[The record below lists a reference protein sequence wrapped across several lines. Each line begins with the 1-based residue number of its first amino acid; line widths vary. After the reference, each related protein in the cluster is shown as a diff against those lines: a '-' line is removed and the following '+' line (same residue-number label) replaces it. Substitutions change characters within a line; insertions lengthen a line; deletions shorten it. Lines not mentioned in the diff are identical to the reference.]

1 MNADW
6 MTYRHPLGL
15 SFRHPAG
22 WSLQQSPDAI
32 QFVPEDNDAD
42 SELIVASF
50 LAAPVPRIDDPS
62 VIDYMDSSIS
72 QAHPGLRRTADPA
85 PAKCPAGDGIVLR
98 YAGQLGDGR
107 PGAAVVHSV
116 LVDGTAISLVAFAID
131 ARMAQRQAT
140 LAEIFATFAIGDQ
153 GAGTGGRQAQVDPN
167 LVGTWRQSRA
177 RHDSDGLGGGTFDS
191 SSTTYFLAPDG
202 TYVAR
207 HKSQIIIDLP
217 GGGGGGGNSETESA
231 GTWSANG
238 EFLVVRSQEGGIV
251 VSGTYKAFN
260 NGIEIYPTGGGGG
273 GLLLLERVR

>member
-1 MNADW
+1 MSADW
-6 MTYRHPLGL
+6 VTFRHPLGL

-22 WSLQQSPDAI
+22 WKLHQSPDAI
-32 QFVPEDNDAD
+32 QFVPEDTDPN

-50 LAAPVPRIDDPS
+50 VAAPVPKIDDPS
-62 VIDYMDSSIS
+62 VIDYLDSSIS

-85 PAKCPAGDGIVLR
+85 AAKCPAGDGIVLR
-98 YAGQLGDGR
+98 YSGQLGDGR

-116 LVDGTAISLVAFAID
+116 LVDGTAISLVAFATD
-131 ARMAQRQAT
+131 EKMAQRQAA
-140 LAEIFATFAIGDQ
+140 LARIFGTFALGDQ
-153 GAGTGGRQAQVDPN
+153 AADAGGPQAQIDPA

-207 HKSQIIIDLP
+207 HKSLISIDLP
-217 GGGGGGGNSETESA
+217 SGGGGGGNSETESA

-238 EFLVVRSQEGGIV
+238 EFLVVRGQEGGIV
-251 VSGTYKAFN
+251 VSGTYKVFT

-273 GLLLLERVR
+273 LLLLERVR